1 MINSIHPL
9 PALRWKPASRYE
21 PATTGSLSRREP
33 RGTRARAGTS
43 TVFCIELRGT
53 GGTHPASPSEE
64 ELARIEAFTSRF
76 ARVVDLMSKRVL
88 RAIDAFEMYEPGT
101 LLDVANRAEKRGVI
115 ESVEWLRELK
125 DTRNRISHDYAGD
138 LLPEVLAYC
147 RAELPRL
154 SAACERI
161 ATYGNALLARSG
173 GFEQV

>member
-1 MINSIHPL
+1 MNPQPQAAYLAESL
-9 PALRWKPASRYE
+9 AELERALGHLRYSASSCAERV
-21 PATTGSLSRREP
+21 A
-33 RGTRARAGTS
+33 
-43 TVFCIELRGT
+43 
-53 GGTHPASPSEE
+53 HPASPSEE

-88 RAIDAFEMYEPGT
+88 RAIGAFEMYEPGT

-115 ESVEWLRELK
+115 ESVDWLRELK

-161 ATYGNALLARSG
+161 ATYGYALLARSG
-173 GFEQV
+173 GFEQA

>member
-1 MINSIHPL
+1 MNPQPQAAYLAESIAELERALGHLRYSASSCAEPVPR
-9 PALRWKPASRYE
+9 PAN
-21 PATTGSLSRREP
+21 
-33 RGTRARAGTS
+33 
-43 TVFCIELRGT
+43 
-53 GGTHPASPSEE
+53 PSEE

-88 RAIDAFEMYEPGT
+88 RAIDAFEMYEAGT

-115 ESVEWLRELK
+115 ESVDWLRELK

-147 RAELPRL
+147 RAEMPRL

-161 ATYGNALLARSG
+161 ATYGNSLLARSR
-173 GFEQV
+173 GFEHL

>member
-1 MINSIHPL
+1 MNPL
-9 PALRWKPASRYE
+9 PQAAYLAESLAELERALGHLRYSASSC
-21 PATTGSLSRREP
+21 AKQV
-33 RGTRARAGTS
+33 A
-43 TVFCIELRGT
+43 
-53 GGTHPASPSEE
+53 HPASPSEE

-88 RAIDAFEMYEPGT
+88 RAIDAYEMYEPGT

-115 ESVEWLRELK
+115 ESVDWLRELK
-125 DTRNRISHDYAGD
+125 DTLNRISHDYAGD

-147 RAELPRL
+147 RVELPRL

>member
-1 MINSIHPL
+1 MNPQPQAAYLAESL
-9 PALRWKPASRYE
+9 AELERALGHLRYSASSCAE
-21 PATTGSLSRREP
+21 QV
-33 RGTRARAGTS
+33 AR
-43 TVFCIELRGT
+43 
-53 GGTHPASPSEE
+53 PASPSEE

-101 LLDVANRAEKRGVI
+101 LLDVANRAEKRGLI

-173 GFEQV
+173 GFEQA